1 MDTIINKIKKYNN
14 NKLKEISEIFNFKDK
29 YIIDLNNKLL
39 TLYDNNNNKKLVS
52 EYIFYGIY
60 QPHTKLW
67 IWANSIPGVNKQN
80 INIVETIKRNNNYIF
95 ENDDSDEGQYIYQ
108 FLTQDII
115 IINNKNILD
124 LITMT
129 LNYISNSL
137 NILSPENEYGNYQF
151 IGITNIIE
159 KYS

>member
-1 MDTIINKIKKYNN
+1 MNTIINKIKKYNN
-14 NKLKEISEIFNFKDK
+14 NKLKEISKIFNFKNK
-29 YIIDLNNKLL
+29 YIIDLNDKLL

-80 INIVETIKRNNNYIF
+80 INIVETIKKNNNYIF

-108 FLTQDII
+108 FLTQDVII
-115 IINNKNILD
+115 IDDNNILD

-137 NILSPENEYGNYQF
+137 NILSPINDYGNLQF

>member
-1 MDTIINKIKKYNN
+1 MNTIINKIKKYNN
-14 NKLKEISEIFNFKDK
+14 NKLKEISKIFNFKKK

-39 TLYDNNNNKKLVS
+39 TLYDDNNNKKLVS

-108 FLTQDII
+108 FLTQDVI
-115 IINNKNILD
+115 IINNNNILD
-124 LITMT
+124 LITLT

-137 NILSPENEYGNYQF
+137 NILSPVNEYGNLQF